1 MGSPLKLI
9 QERNKKKNPREE
21 NERKTQSKKAE
32 LKAKKYKVMDVFDI
46 VDRVYKVRESDRW
59 SLNTSKRI
67 RTFAGKLAVMV
78 D

>member
-9 QERNKKKNPREE
+9 QEGNKKRNLREE
-21 NERKTQSKKAE
+21 NERKIQSKKVE

-59 SLNTSKRI
+59 SLNTSTRI
-67 RTFAGKLAVMV
+67 HTFARKLAVMV

>member
-9 QERNKKKNPREE
+9 QEGNKKKNPREE

-59 SLNTSKRI
+59 SLNTSTRI

>member
-46 VDRVYKVRESDRW
+46 VD
-59 SLNTSKRI
+59 
-67 RTFAGKLAVMV
+67 
-78 D
+78 